1 MSRSDTICF
10 ECSGGWSR
18 RESVLFLYWRRESAS
33 QHICTFLLFSRLPP
47 PLVLLILISIPKS
60 SPQTQVN
67 RPTRTSPSSI
77 IKCPNCRPSVFR
89 SPDQGWDGLGSVTHQ
104 RRPATTFRSADNCS
118 AEKSL
123 WGPPPPL
130 HSSPRFCN
138 LIHRHLTLHL
148 KHRVW
153 GVFFCRYD
161 VCNFSVDFWGE
172 GAEG

>member
-1 MSRSDTICF
+1 MCEEEWHNMFWMQWRLKSAGVCIVFILAPRV
-10 ECSGGWSR
+10 
-18 RESVLFLYWRRESAS
+18 SVATHLHFLA
-33 QHICTFLLFSRLPP
+33 LLPP
-47 PLVLLILISIPKS
+47 PS
-60 SPQTQVN
+60 SPRLADPHQHPQEQLADSKWTDRPEPVPPRSSSVQTAAPQFFVVL
-67 RPTRTSPSSI
+67 TKVET
-77 IKCPNCRPSVFR
+77 
-89 SPDQGWDGLGSVTHQ
+89 VTHQ
-104 RRPATTFRSADNCS
+104 RRPATTSRSADNCS

-153 GVFFCRYD
+153 GVFFRRYD

>member
-1 MSRSDTICF
+1 MFWMQWRLKSAGVCIVFILAPRV
-10 ECSGGWSR
+10 
-18 RESVLFLYWRRESAS
+18 SVATHLHFLA
-33 QHICTFLLFSRLPP
+33 LLPP
-47 PLVLLILISIPKS
+47 PASLLPS
-60 SPQTQVN
+60 SCWSSSASPRAARRHQVN

-104 RRPATTFRSADNCS
+104 RRPATTSRSADNCS